1 VPSRPRVFA
10 RNVGQIWRIRHPL
23 LRIVLGAAEQALAL
37 ASNGAWPRRLAKHA
51 TPDTEHGKP
60 ANRTHHR
67 VLVSKIQPPLI
78 SSWKLAIM
86 SLMRPSIANRI
97 PRCASQITAM
107 VFATA
112 LAFATPVRAD
122 GFRCGVHLVD
132 PGMQVFEVLDA
143 CGDPE
148 QVTRS
153 SIQRPEVVWLHGRA
167 YTTGA
172 FVDVSV
178 ETWVYNFGSTRLM
191 QQLRFENS
199 VLVEVIALDYGYQ
212 REAH

>member
-1 VPSRPRVFA
+1 M
-10 RNVGQIWRIRHPL
+10 PL
-23 LRIVLGAAEQALAL
+23 L
-37 ASNGAWPRRLAKHA
+37 S
-51 TPDTEHGKP
+51 
-60 ANRTHHR
+60 
-67 VLVSKIQPPLI
+67 PLF
-78 SSWKLAIM
+78 
-86 SLMRPSIANRI
+86 ANRI
-97 PRCASQITAM
+97 PRRASTIAVV

-112 LAFATPVRAD
+112 FATAVQAD

-167 YTTGA
+167 YSTGA
-172 FVDVSV
+172 FIDVLV

-199 VLVEVIALDYGYQ
+199 VLVEVTALDYGYQ